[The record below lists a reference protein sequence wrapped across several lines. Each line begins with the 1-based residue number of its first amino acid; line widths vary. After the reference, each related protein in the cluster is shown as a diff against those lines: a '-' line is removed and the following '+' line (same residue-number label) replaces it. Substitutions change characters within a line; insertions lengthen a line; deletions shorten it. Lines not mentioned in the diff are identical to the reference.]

1 MMNQVIL
8 VGKISHIDR
17 FAGIIALNVLRDNDK
32 FDTIPIVLGD
42 SLNEKVIEYIH
53 EGYTVG
59 VKAKLQIDNK
69 ILRIKAEQITF
80 IEKKE

>member
-1 MMNQVIL
+1 MNQVIL

-17 FAGIIALNVLRDNDK
+17 FAGIISLNVQRDSDK
-32 FDTIPIVLGD
+32 SDVIPIVLGEP
-42 SLNEKVIEYIH
+42 LNEKVIEYIQ

-59 VKAKLQIDNK
+59 VKAKLQIDNN
-69 ILRIKAEQITF
+69 ILRIKADQVTF